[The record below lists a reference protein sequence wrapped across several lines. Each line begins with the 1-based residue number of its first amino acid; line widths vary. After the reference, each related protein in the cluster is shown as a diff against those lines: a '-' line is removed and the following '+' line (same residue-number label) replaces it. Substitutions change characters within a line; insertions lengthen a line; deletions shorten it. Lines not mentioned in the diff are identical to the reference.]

1 MKKILLIF
9 LSFINICFYAQNL
22 YISDSNLNIR
32 NLPREDSKIIGKIHK
47 GDTINIKN
55 FENNDW
61 AVIEY
66 QNKQSYISSKYISK
80 IKSNS
85 SSQLGFIEGFKL
97 IFQYS
102 FIVIGLIML
111 LLTTL
116 PEVIKRNVNDKRYSS
131 GRRQDKVPEVIMW
144 KNFFISILTGI
155 IGGIICG
162 FFGGLIYW
170 IF

>member
-1 MKKILLIF
+1 MYLDDEQEKAIAEILESKKVNKQLKSYIL
-9 LSFINICFYAQNL
+9 N
-22 YISDSNLNIR
+22 
-32 NLPREDSKIIGKIHK
+32 
-47 GDTINIKN
+47 TIKN

-66 QNKQSYISSKYISK
+66 QNKEAYISSKYISK

-85 SSQLGFIEGFKL
+85 FSQLGFIEGFKL

-102 FIVIGLIML
+102 FIIIGLIML